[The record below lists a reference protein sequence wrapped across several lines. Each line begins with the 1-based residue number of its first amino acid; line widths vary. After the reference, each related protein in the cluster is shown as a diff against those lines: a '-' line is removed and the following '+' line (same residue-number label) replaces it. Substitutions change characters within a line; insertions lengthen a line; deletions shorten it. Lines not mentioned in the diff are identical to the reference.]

1 MLLSKQKAEDKNLLM
16 RNIPSVDLILNREK
30 IRSLMEENG
39 KEEITDIVR
48 EVLRQIR
55 EEIISGVLKSKEEVS
70 AGKVE
75 EMTVERVRLLSLK
88 KLQKTI
94 NATGVVIHTNLG
106 RAPLSETVVRNSL
119 KTIQNYSNLEYDL
132 ESGGRGSRHDYLREL
147 IIRLTGAED
156 AIVVNNNAAAVLLI
170 LSTFAKDKEVIVS
183 RGELVEIGGSF
194 RIPSVMSQGGAR
206 LIEVGTTNKT
216 HEEDYEQAINENT
229 ALLMKI
235 HTSNYDIVGFTKSV
249 EIENLKKISEKH
261 GIPLVEDLG
270 SGVLVDL
277 RKYGIRYEPTV
288 QDSVR
293 KGADIVSFSG
303 DKLLGGPQ
311 AGIIIGKREYIA
323 RMKKNQLLR
332 ALRVDKVIIS
342 LLYQTFLSYFDEEL
356 MKKNIPVMQ
365 MLSLERDTIY
375 QRAEKLRSLLHS
387 PEKDFRVEICPCKS
401 QVGGGSLPTEE
412 MESWGIFISSPT
424 GRLPYLER
432 ELRLSEEHIISRI
445 QNDRLILDMRTVF
458 DEDIVGIADCLN
470 GIWGGNQWEKI

>member
-1 MLLSKQKAEDKNLLM
+1 M
-16 RNIPSVDLILNREK
+16 RKLPSVDLILSREK
-30 IRSLMEENG
+30 IEGLIREHG
-39 KEEITDIVR
+39 KEKITDMVREAVHQLREGVLSGAITLPEQLSAERAEEITV
-48 EVLRQIR
+48 E
-55 EEIISGVLKSKEEVS
+55 K
-70 AGKVE
+70 AG
-75 EMTVERVRLLSLK
+75 LFSLK

-106 RAPLSETVVRNSL
+106 RAPLSSEVVRNSL
-119 KTIQNYSNLEYDL
+119 QTIQNYSNLEYDL
-132 ESGGRGSRHDYLREL
+132 ESGGRGSRHDYLKEL
-147 IIRLTGAED
+147 IVRLTGAED

-170 LSTFAKDKEVIVS
+170 LSTFAQGKEVVVS

-194 RIPSVMSQGGAR
+194 RIPSVMSQGGAK
-206 LIEVGTTNKT
+206 LVEVGTTNKT
-216 HEEDYEQAINENT
+216 HEEDYEQAIHEET

-249 EIENLKKISEKH
+249 GIAELKKISEKYQL
-261 GIPLVEDLG
+261 PLVEDLG

-277 RKYGIRYEPTV
+277 RRYGIRYEPTV
-288 QDSVR
+288 QDSIR

-311 AGIIIGKREYIA
+311 AGIIVGKKEYIS

-356 MKKNIPVMQ
+356 MKKNIPVMR
-365 MLSLERDTIY
+365 MLSLENEKIY
-375 QRAEKLRSLLHS
+375 ESAQRLYSLLDP
-387 PEKDFRVEICPCKS
+387 PEESFKAEVLPCKS

-412 MESWGIFISSPT
+412 MDSWGVFISSPI
-424 GRLPYLER
+424 GKIPFLER
-432 ELRLSEEHIISRI
+432 ALRLSKEHIIARI

-458 DEDIVGIADCLN
+458 EEDIERIADCLN
-470 GIWGGNQWEKI
+470 RIWGGHQWEKI